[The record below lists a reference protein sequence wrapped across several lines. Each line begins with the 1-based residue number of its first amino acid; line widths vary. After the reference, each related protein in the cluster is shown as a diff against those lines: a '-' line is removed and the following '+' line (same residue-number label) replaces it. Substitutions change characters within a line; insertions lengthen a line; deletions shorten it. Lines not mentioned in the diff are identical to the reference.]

1 VEEGIEMLRSVLPD
15 TTIIVVLNIIDRK
28 GGDQKH
34 KTSWGQHPCEV
45 LGITSTYTVFSH
57 LDVASTAM
65 SNYCTCLSFAYAVLV
80 SENRLG

>member
-28 GGDQKH
+28 G
-34 KTSWGQHPCEV
+34 QHPSEV
-45 LGITSTYTVFSH
+45 LGITSTYTVFAH

-65 SNYCTCLSFAYAVLV
+65 SSYCTCLSFAYAVLV